1 MTKRKESSA
10 SPMLALLLACAIPGA
25 GHFYLGRARR
35 GIIIFLTITALFWS
49 GVAIGGVLTVDS
61 QREKWWFI
69 AQMLTGVNGLAA
81 WQREKMAYQELENV
95 KDGQGVEARM
105 VKADIAL
112 VAPAETVARAYSGVA
127 GLINLMC
134 IFDALMLS
142 VMGVRGEPA
151 PEKKRPKHLPE
162 KGVEPKP

>member
-1 MTKRKESSA
+1 MTKRKQSSTIPA
-10 SPMLALLLACAIPGA
+10 LAVLLAWAIPGA

-49 GVAIGGVLTVDS
+49 GVAVGGVLTVDS
-61 QREKWWFI
+61 QREKWWFV
-69 AQMLTGVNGLAA
+69 AQMLTGVNGLTA
-81 WQREKMAYQELENV
+81 WQCQKMAYQTLENV
-95 KDGQGVEARM
+95 KDGQCVEERM
-105 VKADIAL
+105 VKANIAL

-151 PEKKRPKHLPE
+151 PEKKRPKHLPG
-162 KGVEPKP
+162 KGMETKP